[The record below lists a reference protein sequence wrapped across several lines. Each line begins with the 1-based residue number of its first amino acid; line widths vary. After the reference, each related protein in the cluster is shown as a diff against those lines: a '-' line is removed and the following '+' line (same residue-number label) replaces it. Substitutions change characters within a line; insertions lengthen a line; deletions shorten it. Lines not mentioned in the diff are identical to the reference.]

1 MEANDPFT
9 TTCDALFVPLQEA
22 LHACESDCGD
32 LQEFGGLCRQTSE
45 VLRDIGEEEA
55 ALLTETLGLL
65 SEMGGDLSAGDGDD
79 DPTRQVLDFLRTGV
93 ETLQQ
98 GLNSEGGA
106 AAGQFAELIDQA
118 EQQWGGPLQWL
129 REGDVVDSAMI
140 DRTSIDC
147 ADADEADNW
156 DGSPAEASGQ
166 VDLIL
171 SALGGGG
178 GGSDSASTTE
188 RDQKPSGKATPRQST
203 TSRTPAVQQ
212 QPATPSPAASTAAA
226 ILDAELLEAY
236 LEDANLCLA
245 SMERAVLEFEN
256 DPTSEDP
263 VLQLCRELH
272 TLKGASASVG
282 FNELAAQLHDVEE
295 QLERQL
301 SDSSQVPVDL
311 VMNCVD
317 AVRAQIATLQSGGS
331 ATNDAPTAAVPTL
344 CGEGSDAANT
354 LRVRTSQLDR
364 LMDLLADVVIW
375 RSRREERLTELD
387 TASDELARC
396 VFRLQAMEDRL
407 RERGPRHHAATDEA
421 AAQSTSY
428 VTELSNDMREIAQ
441 QLAQTRQQVAAENRA
456 VSQFIQEFRQE
467 LVQIRRV
474 PLAGLFQRLHRSIRE
489 AARLEGREVRLEI
502 HGEQTGLER
511 SLQEK
516 LYEPLLHLVRNAV
529 SHGIEPP
536 EERIKAGKPAA
547 GTVTLDAYGSPH
559 VLIIEVRDDGK
570 GLDYDAIRRRGLERG
585 FLLADRPVSRAELAR
600 LIFRPGFSTKETTNE
615 LSGRGVG
622 MNVVEEALDRCQC
635 HIETESEPGCGT
647 CFRLTIPLRSV
658 IEHTLMFRCGGQSF
672 ALPMQFVKSAAR
684 NSDDVQPTSGDT
696 AHRLADLLRLPA
708 SEAQRRQHWIEIAD
722 RLTSRITAGAARRLA
737 DEHRICLGV
746 DEILGPEEV
755 VVRPLP
761 PLLRRHPHLCGMT
774 LSGAGEVVLLLDG
787 RRLLMDAAA
796 EDESGATGA
805 SQHTSPQV
813 PDEQD
818 EVHVLV
824 VDDSLSARRRLVQKL
839 RAMGLGITEAADG
852 VEAVDL
858 LRNGT
863 FDAVF
868 SDLEMPRLGGFDLL
882 AEMSSLPDPPP
893 CVIVTTRTE
902 QEIQERARTL
912 GAAGFLSKPV
922 ETAAVEQ
929 MVDRLQLTTRVS
941 QTGDE

>member
-9 TTCDALFVPLQEA
+9 LSCDSLFAPLQEA
-22 LHACESDCGD
+22 LQVCESAPGE
-32 LQEFGGLCRQTSE
+32 LHEFGERCRHTSE
-45 VLRDIGEEEA
+45 VLGDIGEDEA
-55 ALLTETLGLL
+55 ALLTQTLGLL
-65 SEMGGDLSAGDGDD
+65 SEVVLDLSAGDGDD
-79 DPTRQVLDFLRTGV
+79 APRRQVFDFLRSGL

-98 GLNSEGGA
+98 GLTGESGDA
-106 AAGQFAELIDQA
+106 TAHFAELLEQA
-118 EQQWGGPLQWL
+118 EQQWGGSLQLL
-129 REGDVVDSAMI
+129 REG
-140 DRTSIDC
+140 
-147 ADADEADNW
+147 ADIEDGRADEAEDW
-156 DGSPAEASGQ
+156 DAPPAGAANGQ

-171 SALGGGG
+171 TALTGGGHTL
-178 GGSDSASTTE
+178 SAAAES
-188 RDQKPSGKATPRQST
+188 S
-203 TSRTPAVQQ
+203 
-212 QPATPSPAASTAAA
+212 PSPAAKVAHSKPAATRSPA
-226 ILDAELLEAY
+226 VPRQPASPPPATTLDKELLEAY

-282 FNELAAQLHDVEE
+282 FNELAAQLHEVEE

-317 AVRAQIATLQSGGS
+317 AVRAQIAALQPGASAADSPAAAGS
-331 ATNDAPTAAVPTL
+331 AAVPALSSDGT
-344 CGEGSDAANT
+344 DAANT
-354 LRVRTSQLDR
+354 LRVRTAQLDR

-375 RSRREERLTELD
+375 RSRREERLSELD

-407 RERGPRHHAATDEA
+407 RERSPRVHVTVDETRS
-421 AAQSTSY
+421 QTTGY
-428 VTELSNDMREIAQ
+428 VAELSNDMREISQ
-441 QLAQTRQQVAAENRA
+441 QLSQTRQQVAAENRA

-489 AARLEGREVRLEI
+489 AARIEGKQVRLEI
-502 HGEQTGLER
+502 FGEQTGLER

-529 SHGIEPP
+529 SHGIESP
-536 EERIKAGKPAA
+536 EDRVKSGKPAA

-600 LIFRPGFSTKETTNE
+600 LIFRPGFSTKETTTE
-615 LSGRGVG
+615 VSGRGVG

-647 CFRLTIPLRSV
+647 RFRLTIPLRSV

-672 ALPMQFVKSAAR
+672 ALPMQFVKSATQS
-684 NSDDVQPTSGDT
+684 SDDVQPTSTDT
-696 AHRLADLLRLPA
+696 AHRLADLLRIPA
-708 SEAQRRQHWIEIAD
+708 GETQRRQHWIEIAD
-722 RLTSRITAGAARRLA
+722 RLASKMTANAAQRLT

-746 DEILGPEEV
+746 DEIIGPEEV

-796 EDESGATGA
+796 EDESG
-805 SQHTSPQV
+805 QTSSSHPSAPQV
-813 PDEQD
+813 PEQQD
-818 EVHVLV
+818 EVRVLV

-839 RAMGLGITEAADG
+839 RALGLGITEAADG

-858 LRNGT
+858 LRNQS

-882 AEMSSLPDPPP
+882 AEMSSLPEPPP

-922 ETAAVEQ
+922 ETAAVEE
-929 MVDRLQLTTRVS
+929 MLERLQLTTRIS
-941 QTGDE
+941 QTGDA